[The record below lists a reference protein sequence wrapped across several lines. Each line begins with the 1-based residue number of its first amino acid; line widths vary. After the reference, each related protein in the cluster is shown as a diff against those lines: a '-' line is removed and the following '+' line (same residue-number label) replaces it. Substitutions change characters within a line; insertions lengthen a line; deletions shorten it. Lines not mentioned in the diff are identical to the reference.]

1 MLAEF
6 LLGRLMK
13 KIVLLARSGDFLT
26 RERMALWSAGLI
38 LGLVLSVL
46 YLAVTAD
53 GLNDYAGRP
62 LGTDF
67 SNVYAAGV
75 AAAHGDPAAPFD
87 AHRQLAAERAIF
99 GPDTPF
105 YGWHYPPFFLFV
117 AAALAQLDYIP
128 ALIVWQGGS
137 LLLYLG
143 AMGLLIRRSAAP
155 AMIRDRLWLGLALGF
170 SAVFVNLIHG
180 QNGFLTTALFAAGL
194 ALLDERPFLA
204 GILLGLL
211 CYKPQFGVLIPLV
224 LAATGRWRCFGAAA
238 VTVACLVMA
247 AIASFGWQ
255 VWPAFMDSMTLTRT
269 VVLEQGNTGFHKM
282 QSVFAW
288 MRLWNGSVLLAYS
301 AQIAIAVTVT
311 FALVGI
317 WRSSLA
323 AGYKKAALCIAALLV
338 TPYCMDY
345 DLMLLAPAIA
355 LVAAEGRAR
364 GFSDYE
370 ILCLALLW
378 LIPIAAR
385 NIAQATFIPLAAPA
399 MLLCFA
405 LIYGRYRQE
414 QLRGSALRS
423 VKIASW

>member
-1 MLAEF
+1 MLAEI
-6 LLGRLMK
+6 LPGRLMK

-26 RERMALWSAGLI
+26 RERMTLWSTGLI
-38 LGLVLSVL
+38 LGLVLSIL
-46 YLAVTAD
+46 YLAVTAK

-67 SNVYAAGV
+67 SNVYAAGI
-75 AAAHGDPAAPFD
+75 AAAHGDPTAPFD
-87 AHRQLAAERAIF
+87 VHRQLAAERAIF
-99 GPDTPF
+99 GPETPF

-117 AAALAQLDYIP
+117 AGALAQLDYIP

-155 AMIRDRLWLGLALGF
+155 AMLRDRLWRGLALGF
-170 SAVFVNLIHG
+170 TAVFVNLIHG
-180 QNGFLTTALFAAGL
+180 QNGFLTTALLAAGL
-194 ALLDERPFLA
+194 ALLDERPLLA
-204 GILLGLL
+204 GMLFGLL
-211 CYKPQFGVLIPLV
+211 CYKPQFGVLIPIV

-238 VTVACLVMA
+238 ATVACLIIA
-247 AIASFGWQ
+247 ATARFGWQ
-255 VWPAFMDSMTLTRT
+255 VWPAFLDSMTFTRT

-288 MRLWNGSVLLAYS
+288 TRMWNGSIFLAYGV
-301 AQIAIAVTVT
+301 QMAIAVTAT

-323 AGYKKAALCIAALLV
+323 PGYKKAALCVAALLV
-338 TPYCMDY
+338 TPYCLDY
-345 DLMLLAPAIA
+345 DLMLLAPVIA
-355 LVAAEGRAR
+355 LMAAEGRAR

-370 ILCLALLW
+370 IPCLAVLW
-378 LIPIAAR
+378 LIPVAAR
-385 NIAQATFIPLAAPA
+385 NFTQVTLIPLAVPA
-399 MLLCFA
+399 MLFCLA
-405 LIYGRYRQE
+405 LIYVRYRRQQRRE
-414 QLRGSALRS
+414 SAFQS